1 MLSAGPTASETS
13 TQTANNETAKKAASS
28 AANAKSSVSDLNS
41 KVSELKNSSVLDKL
55 SEEDKKALLAEI
67 DKVDS
72 AASDV
77 ENNVDETYTNAQK
90 AADTKQQQKHN
101 LQVVN
106 SNLQQ

>member
-1 MLSAGPTASETS
+1 MLSAGSTASETS

-67 DKVDS
+67 DEVDS

-90 AADTKQQQKHN
+90 AADTKQQQKHSP
-101 LQVVN
+101 QVVN